1 MRVNVYEEEMTDEV
15 QVVETVASGTGITYY
30 GVRIIM
36 KSAGELH
43 NTEEDDDRSAITFW
57 FGNQD
62 MCELFCGMCKTMLAF
77 S

>member
-62 MCELFCGMCKTMLAF
+62 MCELFCRMCKTMLAF
-77 S
+77 G